1 MEHHQ
6 PDIYGELFLA
16 ANPGA
21 LGDIPVSQGPG
32 AQVIYATPASILAAA
47 TTNALG
53 YVPATGLLSSTV
65 NGVLATVIVPPGGIS
80 ADAGQVLVLGSDN
93 KVFLDAERIQDA
105 VGSAIIAGVGITYND
120 ALNAISAAAGAL
132 AVTDTNSI
140 DLSTTGGAFPISADL
155 IVNPAPNNLLSVGVT
170 GVLASVNV
178 ANSVSGLGT
187 AGSPLQL
194 VNDALAPGN
203 SLYYGT
209 NGVGVKGFFALP
221 VLVETVFAA
230 VNADGLLWTAG
241 GVNGHAP
248 TLNLVLDPAVSNV
261 LTNSPAGL
269 LASIVADMS
278 LTGNGT
284 AALPLHFVNDAIAPG
299 PKAFYGTDTVTG
311 VKGWFTNAPRRF
323 QQAFPSAV
331 SFVVNHNLANGFP
344 DVAIYRTD
352 VAPPRQVMP
361 SAIVANSANQV
372 TVTLAV
378 ARPVTI
384 EVQG

>member
-1 MEHHQ
+1 MELHQ
-6 PDIYGELFLA
+6 PDVYGELLLA
-16 ANPGA
+16 ANPGV

-32 AQVIYATPASILAAA
+32 AQIIYATPASILAAA
-47 TTNALG
+47 TTNSLVYAPL
-53 YVPATGLLSSTV
+53 TGLLSSTV
-65 NGVLATVIVPPGGIS
+65 NGVLASVVVPPGGIS

-105 VGSAIIAGVGITYND
+105 VGAAIISGVGITYND

-140 DLSTTGGAFPISADL
+140 DLSTTGGLFPISADL
-155 IVNPAPNNLLSVGVT
+155 KVNPAANNLLSVSVA
-170 GVLASVNV
+170 GVLASINV

-203 SLYYGT
+203 SFYYGT
-209 NGVGVKGFFALP
+209 SAVGVKGFFALP
-221 VLVETVFAA
+221 VFVETVFAA
-230 VNADGLLWTAG
+230 VNANGIAWTAG
-241 GVNGHAP
+241 GVSGHAP
-248 TLNLVLDPAVSNV
+248 TANLVLNPAANNV
-261 LTNSPAGL
+261 LTNGVAGL

-284 AALPLHFVNDAIAPG
+284 AALPLHFVNDAVAPG
-299 PKAFYGTDTVTG
+299 AKAYYGTDTITG
-311 VKGWFTNAPRRF
+311 AKGWFTNAPRRF
-323 QQAFPSAV
+323 QQAFVSAV

-344 DVAIYRTD
+344 DVKVYRTD
-352 VAPPRQVMP
+352 VAPPRELTP
-361 SAIVANSANQV
+361 STVVANTANQV